1 MTEWSFDKFF
11 DLQSFLMMVVLLLY
25 ENEIFGNTDN
35 MQKKSIKLLSEWLPL
50 MFIFSQWEKKF
61 VLKGTFN
68 DNSDEVITNVS
79 VAIDAKYRQIALRSV
94 LVHKPLNLGYTECPT
109 QMVTHSN

>member
-35 MQKKSIKLLSEWLPL
+35 MQKKSIKLLSE
-50 MFIFSQWEKKF
+50 
-61 VLKGTFN
+61 
-68 DNSDEVITNVS
+68 
-79 VAIDAKYRQIALRSV
+79 
-94 LVHKPLNLGYTECPT
+94 
-109 QMVTHSN
+109 